1 MEITTIKNY
10 EVYDETLGYPVSGK
24 FYDREDAYCFLF
36 DRYGVK
42 EEDYFEDLAMQEI
55 VYVREA

>member
-1 MEITTIKNY
+1 MKNY